1 MQSLFTSEG
10 QNPTRVCRIY
20 NNRFI
25 LHLLIPVHF
34 KVISTVESCEEKVF
48 LFDQIINTGLDL
60 LVPIRP
66 RKIHPTEPPWISST
80 LKEMIQRRQRALY
93 NDTIDDFRCL
103 RNKVNRERKQCRAK
117 YFKTKVEHLEHCKPS
132 AWWSQ
137 FEKLTGSTPS
147 STARTDITKS
157 LQHVPGPTDTT
168 SLANSIN
175 ESFLTPM
182 QGFSPLPYGYS
193 RNLLSENTD
202 YLPLE
207 VTRESVFLKLSKL
220 NESKAHGTHNIPL
233 SLVTKRK
240 RRHPGRTITQIINT
254 SFREGR
260 LPSSWKRAD
269 VVPVPKQKPVEDINK
284 HLRPI
289 SLTPIISKIAEEY
302 IVNAYM
308 KPAVLEQID
317 PQQFGT
323 IPRSS
328 TTQALISMI
337 HYWSESTDG
346 NGSTTRV
353 MLFYFRK
360 AFDLINHH
368 GLLHNMMSHNI
379 PRHALAWITDFVTD
393 RKQRVKINNDCFSKW
408 GLRSVHGFSLFA
420 RQPSNNLN
428 CLLQIN
434 KT

>member
-34 KVISTVESCEEKVF
+34 KVISTVESCEDKVF

-117 YFKTKVEHLEHCKPS
+117 HFKTKVEHLEHCKPS
-132 AWWSQ
+132 AWWS
-137 FEKLTGSTPS
+137 EVKKLSDSTPS
-147 STARTDITKS
+147 STTRADITKS

-175 ESFLTPM
+175 ASLLTPM
-182 QGFSPLPYGYS
+182 QEFSPLPYGYS
-193 RNLLSENTD
+193 RNILSENTD

-207 VTRESVFLKLSKL
+207 VTRESVFLKL
-220 NESKAHGTHNIPL
+220 NESKAHGPDNIPAWL
-233 SLVTKRK
+233 LNENADILAE
-240 RRHPGRTITQIINT
+240 PITQIINT

-260 LPSSWKRAD
+260 LSSSWKRGD
-269 VVPVPKQKPVEDINK
+269 VVPVPKQKLVEDINE

-289 SLTPIISKIAEEY
+289 SLTPIVSKIAEEY
-302 IVNAYM
+302 IVNAYV

-337 HYWSESTDG
+337 HSWSESTDG

-360 AFDLINHH
+360 AFDLINHYV
-368 GLLHNMMSHNI
+368 LLHKMMSYKI
-379 PRHALAWITDFVTD
+379 PGHALAWITDFFD
-393 RKQRVKINNDCFSKW
+393 
-408 GLRSVHGFSLFA
+408 
-420 RQPSNNLN
+420 
-428 CLLQIN
+428 
-434 KT
+434 

>member
-1 MQSLFTSEG
+1 
-10 QNPTRVCRIY
+10 
-20 NNRFI
+20 
-25 LHLLIPVHF
+25 
-34 KVISTVESCEEKVF
+34 
-48 LFDQIINTGLDL
+48 
-60 LVPIRP
+60 
-66 RKIHPTEPPWISST
+66 
-80 LKEMIQRRQRALY
+80 MIQRRQRALY
-93 NDTIDDFRCL
+93 NDTIDVFRCL

-117 YFKTKVEHLEHCKPS
+117 YFKTEVEHLEHCKPS
-132 AWWSQ
+132 AWWSEV
-137 FEKLTGSTPS
+137 EKLSGSTPS

-182 QGFSPLPYGYS
+182 QEFSPLPNGYS
-193 RNLLSENTD
+193 RNILSENTD

-207 VTRESVFLKLSKL
+207 VTRESVFLKL
-220 NESKAHGTHNIPL
+220 NESNDHGPDNIPL

-284 HLRPI
+284 HLGPI

-308 KPAVLEQID
+308 KPVVLQQID

-337 HYWSESTDG
+337 HSWSESTDG

-353 MLFYFRK
+353 ILFDFRK

-368 GLLHNMMSHNI
+368 GLLHKMMSYNI
-379 PRHALAWITDFVTD
+379 PRHTLAWITDFLTD
-393 RKQRVKINNDCFSKW
+393 RKQRVKISNDCFSKW
-408 GLRSVHGFSLFA
+408 D
-420 RQPSNNLN
+420 
-428 CLLQIN
+428 
-434 KT
+434 